1 MTIAA
6 NIAVMTALAAMAATS
21 TWRRSQR
28 STRTPASGPMTRNG
42 TELIAS
48 ARLVRRAD
56 LVRSK
61 VIHPITTESV
71 QLKAPVPIVIA
82 HMYRKFR

>member
-1 MTIAA
+1 MAA
-6 NIAVMTALAAMAATS
+6 KIAVTTAFAATADTS

-28 STRTPASGPMTRNG
+28 STRTPASGPMSRNG
-42 TELIAS
+42 TMLMAR
-48 ARLVRRAD
+48 ARLVRKAD

-71 QLKAPVPIVIA
+71 QLKAPVPRVIA
-82 HMYRKFR
+82 HMYRKSR